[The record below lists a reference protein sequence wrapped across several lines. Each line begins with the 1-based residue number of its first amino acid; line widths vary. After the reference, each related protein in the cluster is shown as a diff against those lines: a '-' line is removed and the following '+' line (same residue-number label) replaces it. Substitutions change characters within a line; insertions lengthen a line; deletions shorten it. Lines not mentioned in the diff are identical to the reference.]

1 MKTFPQTFGQ
11 IEVLDEDFLQQIKF
25 FILRRI
31 RDQYTIDEN
40 HRRL

>member
-11 IEVLDEDFLQQIKF
+11 IEVLDEDFLQQIYF
-25 FILRRI
+25 SHRRI

-40 HRRL
+40 HMRM